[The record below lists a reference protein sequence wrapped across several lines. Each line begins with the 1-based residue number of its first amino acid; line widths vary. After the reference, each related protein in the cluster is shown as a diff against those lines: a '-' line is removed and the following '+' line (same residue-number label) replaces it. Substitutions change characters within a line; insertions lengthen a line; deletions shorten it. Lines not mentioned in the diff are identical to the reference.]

1 MEEQNTGTTGNPFG
15 GKNEI
20 VTSYPSTTPN
30 IFRWIKNFNEK
41 KITKILEKIYK
52 YF

>member
-30 IFRWIKNFNEK
+30 IFRWIKNFNVKENHK
-41 KITKILEKIYK
+41 NTRKNI
-52 YF
+52 